1 MKKFISIRYK
11 MIISILLCIVFLSL
25 AICLVIGFQ
34 TQTSTL
40 ESYNQFIEQQF
51 FGINK
56 TLSVFASNNQKI
68 IETLSKHR
76 LLKISNAS
84 NIANNYNHN
93 GLEDLS
99 EEGLAHHRS
108 LQNMFIS
115 IREAYPDVVDVYMGT
130 SSGGFVGWDNAE
142 DMRGIDPRSRPWY
155 QASIK
160 NPENIVLT
168 EAYMS
173 ATKELV
179 ITFAKVVKDMRNR
192 EIVGVVAV
200 DISLMNLENFM
211 NTIKMGDT
219 GYCILIQGDGTI
231 LVDSKHESVIF
242 KKLKDC
248 GISSYAKLEEAGEE
262 PFDIYVDDVKYQVRV
277 FKTESMDM
285 KLVTL
290 VEKSELLEIFR
301 RIIFSMIIIALVL
314 FAIAIIFVI
323 FFSRVLKGYFARLEV
338 IFKKI
343 AKGDTTSRINYK
355 SNDEIGLL
363 MGYFDES
370 IDRMSVMLKLLFK
383 ETEQMSKVGNILS
396 SDMEK
401 TATASQIVINNISV
415 ITDEIMRQA
424 SSVTEILATIEQA
437 IRIIEH
443 LDLSIENQNDSV
455 SNGVLQMDR
464 MTRNISSITEMLR
477 KNNELIKELCVK
489 TVSGKEG
496 ARTANGV
503 ITQIAERSD
512 SLLEASLVI
521 QNIASQTNLL
531 AMNAAIEAAPAG
543 ETGKGF
549 AVVAD
554 EIRKLAEESNMQ
566 GKQIANALK
575 ETIEVIRHLIEA
587 GSGAQDIFDEVYEL
601 TTGISAQE
609 DLIEKELKEQTERT
623 RIALDMMKDI
633 KEVAKAV
640 KDGSLAMLEGN
651 KVISGEMK
659 ILDSLTRKI
668 NVNMHNMNDGANE
681 IVANIMESNELSRKN
696 KSSIKEIVDVMNN
709 FKV

>member
-1 MKKFISIRYK
+1 M
-11 MIISILLCIVFLSL
+11 
-25 AICLVIGFQ
+25 
-34 TQTSTL
+34 
-40 ESYNQFIEQQF
+40 
-51 FGINK
+51 
-56 TLSVFASNNQKI
+56 
-68 IETLSKHR
+68 
-76 LLKISNAS
+76 
-84 NIANNYNHN
+84 
-93 GLEDLS
+93 
-99 EEGLAHHRS
+99 
-108 LQNMFIS
+108 
-115 IREAYPDVVDVYMGT
+115 
-130 SSGGFVGWDNAE
+130 
-142 DMRGIDPRSRPWY
+142 
-155 QASIK
+155 
-160 NPENIVLT
+160 
-168 EAYMS
+168 
-173 ATKELV
+173 
-179 ITFAKVVKDMRNR
+179 
-192 EIVGVVAV
+192 
-200 DISLMNLENFM
+200 
-211 NTIKMGDT
+211 
-219 GYCILIQGDGTI
+219 
-231 LVDSKHESVIF
+231 
-242 KKLKDC
+242 
-248 GISSYAKLEEAGEE
+248 
-262 PFDIYVDDVKYQVRV
+262 KYQVRV

-290 VEKSELLEIFR
+290 VEKYELLEIFR
-301 RIIFSMIIIALVL
+301 RVIFSMIIIALVL
-314 FAIAIIFVI
+314 FAVAIIFVI

-370 IDRMSVMLKLLFK
+370 IDRMSVILKLLFK

-443 LDLSIENQNDSV
+443 IDLSIENQNDSV
-455 SNGVLQMDR
+455 SNGVLQMER

-531 AMNAAIEAAPAG
+531 AMNAAIEAAHAG

-640 KDGSLAMLEGN
+640 KDGSLEMLEGN
-651 KVISGEMK
+651 KAISGEMK